1 MCTQIPHLLVFCEL
15 QSSSRSLVTRSFI
28 TELCTIESELSTFD
42 CPLCKYKH
50 SSQPLASLTQWN
62 TVNLTFSVM
71 DNNHRSQEN
80 PVLARS
86 VIKTFRSIDP
96 GMCRSLPTVQPF
108 SHVLR
113 TCQYYEMHAQSKSI
127 ETRLNL
133 LM

>member
-28 TELCTIESELSTFD
+28 TELCTIESELSPFD

-62 TVNLTFSVM
+62 TVNFTFSVM

-86 VIKTFRSIDP
+86 VIQNFRSTNP
-96 GMCRSLPTVQPF
+96 GISTNSAAFLSCAQNLSILWNACTVKIYWDKTWPF
-108 SHVLR
+108 NVD
-113 TCQYYEMHAQSKSI
+113 
-127 ETRLNL
+127 
-133 LM
+133 

>member
-28 TELCTIESELSTFD
+28 TELCTIESELSPFD

-50 SSQPLASLTQWN
+50 SSQPLVSLTQWN
-62 TVNLTFSVM
+62 TVNFTFSMM

-86 VIKTFRSIDP
+86 VIKNFRSINP
-96 GMCRSLPTVQPF
+96 GMCRSLPIVQPF
-108 SHVLR
+108 RHVLR

-127 ETRLNL
+127 EIRLDL